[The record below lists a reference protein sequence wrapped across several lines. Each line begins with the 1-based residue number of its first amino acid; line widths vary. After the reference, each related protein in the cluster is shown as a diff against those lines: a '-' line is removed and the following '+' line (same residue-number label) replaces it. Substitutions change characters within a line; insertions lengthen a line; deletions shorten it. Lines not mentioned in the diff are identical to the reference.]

1 MAVQLLGHLA
11 EAAAPGG
18 TWDSQVTIVAL
29 QQFQALGPD
38 LCKQF
43 VGVQLEAFCED
54 LPGDP
59 RGIPGIGCG
68 FGLFL
73 SCDMGLSENRV
84 PLNPM
89 VYHYFLSQWS

>member
-1 MAVQLLGHLA
+1 
-11 EAAAPGG
+11 
-18 TWDSQVTIVAL
+18 
-29 QQFQALGPD
+29 
-38 LCKQF
+38 
-43 VGVQLEAFCED
+43 LEAFCED

>member
-11 EAAAPGG
+11 EAAAPGVG
-18 TWDSQVTIVAL
+18 TWDTQVTIVAL
-29 QQFQALGPD
+29 QPLTCGKDDLWPSLDQHFEFQALGPD

-59 RGIPGIGCG
+59 GDLWLCQASV
-68 FGLFL
+68 FF
-73 SCDMGLSENRV
+73 
-84 PLNPM
+84 
-89 VYHYFLSQWS
+89 